1 MTLAQ
6 PRNHSYNR
14 GVIVARD
21 RTAKMAALP
30 VLGLGSIGRIMRP
43 ESSQAWDHAPEYEG
57 YRPMLGMR

>member
-1 MTLAQ
+1 
-6 PRNHSYNR
+6 
-14 GVIVARD
+14 VARD

-43 ESSQAWDHAPEYEG
+43 ESGQAWDHTPEHEG

>member
-1 MTLAQ
+1 
-6 PRNHSYNR
+6 
-14 GVIVARD
+14 
-21 RTAKMAALP
+21 MAALP